1 MRTKITALRT
11 RKPFSTLFPP
21 QPEVLAAIKEDMEE
35 HGFDPSKPIDVWR
48 DVGKLVVVDGHT
60 RLQAATEAG
69 LGEVETY
76 AHEFTDE
83 TEALEYAIRN
93 QSRRR
98 NLTAA
103 ELLRCVEAL
112 DVRKQH
118 GGDRRS
124 GATRIKGSAEPLKT
138 ERSADHTASVLGVSG
153 STVKRARAVLDGPE
167 EVKEAVE
174 NGDLSLRVGADK
186 ARAAKREEKQA
197 APPKPASKATFNRT
211 NDNIEW
217 APWTWN
223 PVTGCLHD
231 CSYCYARDIATRY
244 SGPDGFSP
252 VFHENR
258 LDAPQNT
265 KLPAEGG
272 AARNVFVCSM
282 ADLFGEWVPQDW
294 IDAVLGAVRAAPDWR
309 FLFLTKNPSRLP
321 SITWP
326 ENAWVGT
333 TVDTQARVEAAVAA
347 FEHVQATVRFLSC
360 EPLRE
365 PVRFPTLSMFDW
377 LIIGGQ
383 SRCTREPERQ
393 PEWLWVEDLLAQ
405 AREAELRVYFKP
417 NLSVRPREYPSEKPA

>member
-112 DVRKQH
+112 DVRKQR

-124 GATRIKGSAEPLKT
+124 APFSKGSAEPFET

-153 STVKRARAVLDGPE
+153 STVKRERARPIPG
-167 EVKEAVE
+167 
-174 NGDLSLRVGADK
+174 R
-186 ARAAKREEKQA
+186 
-197 APPKPASKATFNRT
+197 KP
-211 NDNIEW
+211 
-217 APWTWN
+217 
-223 PVTGCLHD
+223 H
-231 CSYCYARDIATRY
+231 
-244 SGPDGFSP
+244 
-252 VFHENR
+252 
-258 LDAPQNT
+258 
-265 KLPAEGG
+265 GG
-272 AARNVFVCSM
+272 ATMR
-282 ADLFGEWVPQDW
+282 ADSVSKGSAEPFEGASPMEGPQ
-294 IDAVLGAVRAAPDWR
+294 
-309 FLFLTKNPSRLP
+309 
-321 SITWP
+321 
-326 ENAWVGT
+326 
-333 TVDTQARVEAAVAA
+333 
-347 FEHVQATVRFLSC
+347 
-360 EPLRE
+360 
-365 PVRFPTLSMFDW
+365 
-377 LIIGGQ
+377 
-383 SRCTREPERQ
+383 
-393 PEWLWVEDLLAQ
+393 
-405 AREAELRVYFKP
+405 
-417 NLSVRPREYPSEKPA
+417 